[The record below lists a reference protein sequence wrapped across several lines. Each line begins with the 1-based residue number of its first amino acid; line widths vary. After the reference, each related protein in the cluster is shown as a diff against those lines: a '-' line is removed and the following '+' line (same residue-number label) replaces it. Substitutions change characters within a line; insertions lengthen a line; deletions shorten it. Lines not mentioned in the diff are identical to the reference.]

1 MPRSVAVLCSILRAQ
16 PLYKPTD
23 LMAWVAGKTS
33 VRAVPLPN
41 SKSSRTMSRALQ
53 DLQADFN
60 ERAAILEYENG

>member
-1 MPRSVAVLCSILRAQ
+1 
-16 PLYKPTD
+16 
-23 LMAWVAGKTS
+23 MAWVAGKTS